1 MSIDVNKDGNISRQ
15 EIAASGKFN
24 NSEIDAI
31 FILGDVNGDGEI
43 DLEEFLGLLCPT
55 ATDALNRM
63 TKAVRN
69 INEAQQL
76 FKILDKNGDGM
87 ISMEEMRNCGQ
98 QFSAKEIDAIFALG
112 DVNNDGEIDV
122 NEFLAVMCP
131 SASTVVA
138 RIAKDFKS
146 LEDVKNAFKKMDRN
160 GDGMISKSE
169 LAACGF
175 NDQQVN
181 AMFALGDT
189 NGDGEIDLQEFIQC
203 MCPSA
208 SAVVCKIGKLFGS
221 KEKAAEAFKRIDAN
235 GDGVLSK
242 DELRS
247 ATLPN
252 GAKLT
257 SIEVDS
263 IFALGDANND
273 GEIDLEE
280 FLAVMVPSAGFS
292 SSFSSSSNTTF
303 IKKTSSSMTSFS
315 SSSSSFKQQSSSS
328 SMQQTYVSTS
338 KYTQSSA
345 SNVTSSSSSC
355 SVSFSSAADVK
366 TAFRQFDANGDGQ
379 LDRNE
384 FKQLLASSGKKVSDQ
399 EAMALFSQGDLDGD
413 GVIDIQEFVKLMFPA
428 ANVAIG
434 KLQQSFKNLND
445 VKAAFRYSN
454 SVLTYYNIYS
464 RVDTQRSLIPF
475 FVKISKLFK
484 ISSVNER
491 FILCSSVIQ
500 QSTLVGPL
508 RLGDFFGLNILI
520 YGPEIKRFLPFP
532 IDQTIRLY
540 GILNKST
547 M

>member
-1 MSIDVNKDGNISRQ
+1 MKKWHLFYLDLDEFIGVLCPSAETVISRIAQKFNNINEVKKAFVSIDINKDGSISRQ
-15 EIAASGKFN
+15 ELSGSGKFN
-24 NSEIDAI
+24 NSEVDAI

-98 QFSAKEIDAIFALG
+98 KFSAKEIDAIFALG

-122 NEFLAVMCP
+122 NEFIAVMCP

-146 LEDVKNAFKKMDRN
+146 LEDVKNAFKKMDKN
-160 GDGMISKSE
+160 GDGMISKAE

-181 AMFALGDT
+181 GMFTLGDT

-221 KEKAAEAFKRIDAN
+221 KEQAAEAFKRIDAN

-247 ATLPN
+247 ASLPN
-252 GAKLT
+252 GARLT

-263 IFALGDANND
+263 IFALGDANGD

-303 IKKTSSSMTSFS
+303 IKKTSSTMTSFS
-315 SSSSSFKQQSSSS
+315 SSSSSSFKQSSST
-328 SMQQTYVSTS
+328 QQTYVSTS
-338 KYTQSSA
+338 KYTQSS
-345 SNVTSSSSSC
+345 SSSVTSST
-355 SVSFSSAADVK
+355 SVSFNSASEVK
-366 TAFRQFDANGDGQ
+366 KAFRDFDANGDGQ

-384 FKQLLASSGKKVSDQ
+384 FMQLLRSSGKKVSDQ

-428 ANVAIG
+428 ANTTIG

-445 VKAAFRYSN
+445 VKAAFRC
-454 SVLTYYNIYS
+454 TY
-464 RVDTQRSLIPF
+464 
-475 FVKISKLFK
+475 
-484 ISSVNER
+484 
-491 FILCSSVIQ
+491 
-500 QSTLVGPL
+500 
-508 RLGDFFGLNILI
+508 
-520 YGPEIKRFLPFP
+520 
-532 IDQTIRLY
+532 
-540 GILNKST
+540 
-547 M
+547 

>member
-1 MSIDVNKDGNISRQ
+1 MQAIGRFIPFLIIFLYGHKSDKFLNLDLDEFIGVLCPSAEIVISRIAQKFNNINEVKKAFVSIDVNKDGNISRQ
-15 EIAASGKFN
+15 ELAGCGKFN
-24 NSEIDAI
+24 NSEVDAI

-160 GDGMISKSE
+160 GDGQISKAE
-169 LAACGF
+169 LASCGF

-181 AMFALGDT
+181 GMFALGDT

-208 SAVVCKIGKLFGS
+208 SAVVCKVGKLFSS
-221 KEKAAEAFKRIDAN
+221 KEQAAEAFKRIDAN

-247 ATLPN
+247 AALPN

-315 SSSSSFKQQSSSS
+315 SSSSSSFKQQSSSS

-345 SNVTSSSSSC
+345 SSVSSSSSSC
-355 SVSFSSAADVK
+355 SVSFSSAAEVK

-428 ANVAIG
+428 ANAAIG
-434 KLQQSFKNLND
+434 KLQTSFKNLND
-445 VKAAFRYSN
+445 VKAAFRYC
-454 SVLTYYNIYS
+454 L
-464 RVDTQRSLIPF
+464 Q
-475 FVKISKLFK
+475 
-484 ISSVNER
+484 
-491 FILCSSVIQ
+491 
-500 QSTLVGPL
+500 
-508 RLGDFFGLNILI
+508 
-520 YGPEIKRFLPFP
+520 
-532 IDQTIRLY
+532 
-540 GILNKST
+540 
-547 M
+547 

>member
-1 MSIDVNKDGNISRQ
+1 MKKAFVSIDINKDGSISRQ
-15 EIAASGKFN
+15 ELQGSGKFN
-24 NSEIDAI
+24 NAEVDAM

-98 QFSAKEIDAIFALG
+98 QFSTKEIDAIFALG

-122 NEFLAVMCP
+122 NEFMAVMCP

-146 LEDVKNAFKKMDRN
+146 LEDVKNAFKKMDKN
-160 GDGMISKSE
+160 GDGMISKAE

-181 AMFALGDT
+181 AMFTLGDT

-208 SAVVCKIGKLFGS
+208 SAVVCKVGKLFGS
-221 KEKAAEAFKRIDAN
+221 KEQAAGAFKKIDAN

-242 DELRS
+242 DELKS
-247 ATLPN
+247 ANLPN

-263 IFALGDANND
+263 IFALGDANGD

-303 IKKTSSSMTSFS
+303 IKKTSSTMTSFS
-315 SSSSSFKQQSSSS
+315 SSSSSSFKQSSST
-328 SMQQTYVSTS
+328 QQTYVSTS
-338 KYTQSSA
+338 KYTQSS
-345 SNVTSSSSSC
+345 SSSVTSS
-355 SVSFSSAADVK
+355 SVSFSSATEVK
-366 TAFRQFDANGDGQ
+366 KAFREFDANGDGQ
-379 LDRNE
+379 LDRTE
-384 FKQLLASSGKKVSDQ
+384 FKQLLASSGKNVSDQ

-413 GVIDIQEFVKLMFPA
+413 GVIDIQEFIKLMFPA
-428 ANVAIG
+428 ANTAIA
-434 KLQQSFKNLND
+434 KLQQSFTNLND
-445 VKAAFRYSN
+445 VKAAFR
-454 SVLTYYNIYS
+454 
-464 RVDTQRSLIPF
+464 
-475 FVKISKLFK
+475 
-484 ISSVNER
+484 
-491 FILCSSVIQ
+491 
-500 QSTLVGPL
+500 
-508 RLGDFFGLNILI
+508 
-520 YGPEIKRFLPFP
+520 
-532 IDQTIRLY
+532 
-540 GILNKST
+540 
-547 M
+547 

>member
-1 MSIDVNKDGNISRQ
+1 
-15 EIAASGKFN
+15 
-24 NSEIDAI
+24 
-31 FILGDVNGDGEI
+31 
-43 DLEEFLGLLCPT
+43 
-55 ATDALNRM
+55 M
-63 TKAVRN
+63 TKSVRN

-160 GDGMISKSE
+160 GDGMISKGE

-208 SAVVCKIGKLFGS
+208 SAVVCKIGKQFGS
-221 KEKAAEAFKRIDAN
+221 KEQAAEAFKRIDAN
-235 GDGVLSK
+235 GDGVLSR

-247 ATLPN
+247 AALPN

-303 IKKTSSSMTSFS
+303 IKKTASSMTSFS
-315 SSSSSFKQQSSSS
+315 SSSSSSFQQQSSSS

-345 SNVTSSSSSC
+345 SSSSS
-355 SVSFSSAADVK
+355 SVSFSSAAEVK
-366 TAFRQFDANGDGQ
+366 AAFRQFDANGDGQ

-445 VKAAFRYSN
+445 VKAAFR
-454 SVLTYYNIYS
+454 
-464 RVDTQRSLIPF
+464 
-475 FVKISKLFK
+475 
-484 ISSVNER
+484 
-491 FILCSSVIQ
+491 
-500 QSTLVGPL
+500 
-508 RLGDFFGLNILI
+508 
-520 YGPEIKRFLPFP
+520 
-532 IDQTIRLY
+532 
-540 GILNKST
+540 
-547 M
+547 